1 MRTPLPIRFISY
13 LLATLRFP
21 SLTLGFGVFAVLFLM
36 YFVGAVIIAGPELNV
51 WATERGRLGFA
62 IVVSVLPA
70 YLFMCLVAATRLNQ
84 NVYTILLSQLKS
96 TDASPLELDRYQLG
110 RFWPLTILFGVF
122 LSLPNID
129 WSALTFDID
138 SAGFM
143 ESISILTGAAFI
155 WTSVVLVLFFLLLE
169 GYQYHKL
176 GKQMPIDLYNLDKLN
191 GFGRISLG
199 GFLWIMGSLALSA
212 LQSIDQEFGWQRYG
226 IILAIGLPGAV
237 VSVILPSWSV
247 HRRIRRKKSR
257 HLEEITAE
265 INRTPTS
272 LSGDALIRMNGLL
285 ARKSAIQAVRT
296 WPMDL
301 SIFSRFVLY
310 VFIPPLAW
318 IGAALM
324 ENFLDFYIAGL

>member
-36 YFVGAVIIAGPELNV
+36 YFVGAVVIAGPELNV
-51 WATERGRLGFA
+51 WTTERGRLGFA

-70 YLFMCLVAATRLNQ
+70 FLFMCLVAATRLNQ
-84 NVYTILLSQLKS
+84 NVYTKLLSQLKS

-110 RFWPLTILFGVF
+110 RFWPLTIPFGVF
-122 LSLPNID
+122 LSLPSIS
-129 WSALTFDID
+129 WSDLYFDID

-143 ESISILTGAAFI
+143 ESISILTGTFFI
-155 WTSVVLVLFFLLLE
+155 WTSVVLVPFFFLLE
-169 GYQYHKL
+169 GYEYHKL
-176 GKQMPIDLYNLDKLN
+176 GKQVPIDLYNLDKLN

-199 GFLWIMGSLALSA
+199 GFLLIMSSLALST
-212 LQSIDQEFGWQRYG
+212 LQSIDQEFSWQRYG
-226 IILAIGLPGAV
+226 NVLATGLPSAV
-237 VSVILPSWSV
+237 VLVMLPSWSV

-265 INRTPTS
+265 INRTPTL
-272 LSGDALIRMNGLL
+272 LSGDALMRMNGLL

-310 VFIPPLAW
+310 
-318 IGAALM
+318 
-324 ENFLDFYIAGL
+324 

>member
-36 YFVGAVIIAGPELNV
+36 YFVGAIVIAGPELNV
-51 WATERGRLGFA
+51 WTTERERLGFA

-84 NVYTILLSQLKS
+84 HVYTILLGQLNS

-110 RFWPLTILFGVF
+110 RFWPLTILFGVI
-122 LSLPNID
+122 LSLTNV
-129 WSALTFDID
+129 SLSVLHLDIE
-138 SAGFM
+138 SAGFL
-143 ESISILTGAAFI
+143 ESISILTGNVFV
-155 WTSVVLVLFFLLLE
+155 WTSVVLVLFFFLLE
-169 GYQYHKL
+169 GYEYHKL
-176 GKQMPIDLYNLDKLN
+176 GKQVPIDLYNLDKLN

-199 GFLWIMGSLALSA
+199 GFLLIMSSLALST
-212 LQSIDQEFGWQRYG
+212 LQSIDQEFNWERY
-226 IILAIGLPGAV
+226 AYAFRIGLPAAV
-237 VSVILPSWSV
+237 VLVMLPSWSV

-257 HLEEITAE
+257 HLEEITEE
-265 INRTPTS
+265 INRTPTL
-272 LSGDALIRMNGLL
+272 LSGDALMRMNGLL

-324 ENFLDFYIAGL
+324 EIFLDSYIAG